1 MNVTTTKIEGH
12 TVLVYRYE
20 AGKYL
25 KLKFHLLSEVG
36 APWQAAAKAQLA
48 AICAETKC
56 KVVQVE
62 LQAAP
67 WYVDALV
74 PEAP

>member
-1 MNVTTTKIEGH
+1 MKVSTTKIEGH
-12 TVLVYRYE
+12 TALVYRYN
-20 AGKYL
+20 AGAYL

-48 AICAETKC
+48 AICSERRC

-62 LQAAP
+62 LKAAP

-74 PEAP
+74 PEEA